1 MAWYHPVPQH
11 HAGVDMAGPDHRR
24 RFDSFDDVDHTRTS
38 MRRSPSHAKAEA
50 ADCLIVLAGDDPG
63 RRIYLEGDVT
73 LGRGKD
79 CDAIVSDV
87 GISRRHALVG
97 RDDNGQ
103 YYCRDLGSR
112 NGTRVNG
119 ERIDTV
125 PLEYGD
131 EIALGERTV
140 LSLARRERFEDHLLV
155 AQKMQALGQL
165 AGGVAHDF
173 NNILGALFANVTF
186 LSIKPHDEETTQ
198 CLTEMEAAVRRAIDL
213 TRQLSGFG
221 RKTTSEHRSIRVY
234 DLIQEG
240 VDLLRRTL
248 PRNVSI
254 DTDIPPELMVIGDAS
269 RLLQVVM
276 NLCINAKDAMPRGG
290 KLSISAHA
298 TEVGNENLQ
307 LAPGPY
313 VVLTFS
319 DTGLGIDAQTLGRIF
334 EPFFTTKPRGQGTGL
349 GLATVQA
356 ILRDHDGAIEARSEV
371 GKGTEFLLHIP
382 SAAAERES
390 TFVGQRP
397 PAAEAKGI
405 SGLVLVA
412 DDDALVRTAITRVLK
427 RDGADVI
434 TANDGAEALRRYAER
449 ASELRLIVLD
459 LDMPRVDGAEVLRV
473 LRSFECDLPVVIVSG
488 HTDPQRTKEVEALG
502 ISQFLPKPFDARTLL
517 DVVKRHLRS
526 P

>member
-1 MAWYHPVPQH
+1 MPSPN
-11 HAGVDMAGPDHRR
+11 HRR
-24 RFDSFDDVDHTRTS
+24 HFEVYDDVEHTRTS
-38 MRRSPSHAKAEA
+38 MHRMPSSPKAET

-79 CDAIVSDV
+79 CDAIISDV

-97 RDDNGQ
+97 LDDNEQ
-103 YYCRDLGSR
+103 YYVRDLGSR

-119 ERIDTV
+119 SPVDHS

-131 EIALGERTV
+131 EISLGEHTV

-186 LSIKPHDEETTQ
+186 LSIKQHDAETTQ

-221 RKTTSEHRSIRVY
+221 RKTTSQHRSVRVY

-254 DTDIPPELMVIGDAS
+254 STSIPPELMVIGDAS

-276 NLCINAKDAMPRGG
+276 NLSINAKDAMPRGG
-290 KLSISAHA
+290 TLAISAYA
-298 TEVGNENLQ
+298 TEVGDDHRH

-313 VVLTFS
+313 VVLTFE
-319 DTGLGIDAQTLGRIF
+319 DTGLGIDPETLEKIF

-356 ILRDHDGAIEARSEV
+356 ILRDHDGAIEAHSVV
-371 GKGTEFLLHIP
+371 GQGTQFLLHVP

-390 TFVGQRP
+390 TFVGPRP
-397 PAAEAKGI
+397 VVAIPESGI

-412 DDDALVRTAITRVLK
+412 DDDPLVRTAISRVLR
-427 RDGADVI
+427 RDGAEVV

-459 LDMPRVDGAEVLRV
+459 LDMPRVDGAEVLKV
-473 LRSFECDLPVVIVSG
+473 LRSFECELPVVIVSG
-488 HTDPQRTKEVEALG
+488 HTDLARTKEVQTLG
-502 ISQFLPKPFDARTLL
+502 ISEFLPKPFDARTLSE
-517 DVVKRHLRS
+517 VVKRHLRK